1 MKVSR
6 VMDVL
11 LVSGFLGAG
20 KTTLIK
26 HLLVSGIEA
35 VGKVAVIVNE
45 VGDIG
50 IDGTLLS
57 GRNVDLLELTS
68 GCICC
73 SMKTDF
79 IKAVQEIHD
88 TVTPDYL
95 VVEATGVAQP
105 ADVLDTFFHPPLSKF
120 ISLGSQVT
128 VVDAEFFKARE
139 LLGSFYEDQ
148 IRFANIII
156 LNKIDLVESE
166 TLREIKKLLCKMN
179 PEAKIFTA
187 RNCVVDPYL
196 LFQGNS
202 GDRDINLR
210 PLKNHNNH
218 QGWGFHTFSFIDECP
233 LERSKLIRFLESLPL
248 ELFRLKGWVRFADE
262 SAFLDFSSGRYR
274 FEPVDSKRPTT
285 LTFVGRNCN
294 KDDILSALGDCLIEC
309 NSLAL

>member
-1 MKVSR
+1 MKFSG

-26 HLLVSGIEA
+26 HVLASGIEA

-57 GRNVDLLELTS
+57 GQNVDLLELTS

-73 SMKTDF
+73 TMKTDF
-79 IKAVQEIHD
+79 LKAVQEIHD

-105 ADVLDTFFHPPLSKF
+105 ADVLDAFFYPPLSEF
-120 ISLGSQVT
+120 TSIGNQVT
-128 VVDAEFFKARE
+128 VVDAAFFKARE

-148 IRFANIII
+148 IRFANIVI
-156 LNKIDLVESE
+156 LNKIDLVEPE
-166 TLREIKKLLCKMN
+166 LLRDIEKLLCEMN

-187 RNCVVDPYL
+187 RNCVVDPSSL
-196 LFQGNS
+196 VQGNS
-202 GDRDINLR
+202 GDRATDLR
-210 PLKNHNNH
+210 TLKSHNNH
-218 QGWGFHTFSFIDECP
+218 QRLGFQTFSYTDERP

-248 ELFRLKGWVRFADE
+248 ELFRLKGWVRFPDE
-262 SAFLDFSSGRYR
+262 SVFLDFSNGRYR
-274 FEPVDSKRPTT
+274 FEPVDGQRPTT
-285 LTFVGRNCN
+285 LTFVGRNC
-294 KDDILSALGDCLIEC
+294 KETEILNALKDCLFE
-309 NSLAL
+309 SH

>member
-1 MKVSR
+1 MKISG

-57 GRNVDLLELTS
+57 GQNVDLLELTS

-73 SMKTDF
+73 TMKTDF
-79 IKAVQEIHD
+79 MKAVQEIHHR
-88 TVTPDYL
+88 VNPDYL

-105 ADVLDTFFHPPLSKF
+105 ADVLDIFFYPPLSEF
-120 ISLGSQVT
+120 TSLGNQVT
-128 VVDAEFFKARE
+128 VVDAGFFKARE

-148 IRFANIII
+148 IHFANIVI
-156 LNKIDLVESE
+156 LNKIDLVEPE
-166 TLREIKKLLCKMN
+166 TLHDIEKLLCKMN

-187 RNCVVDPYL
+187 RNCVVDPFL
-196 LFQGNS
+196 LVQGNS
-202 GDRDINLR
+202 SDKGTNLR

-218 QGWGFHTFSFIDECP
+218 QRWGFQTFSFIDERP
-233 LERSKLIRFLESLPL
+233 LERSKLIQFLESLPL
-248 ELFRLKGWVRFADE
+248 ELFRLKGWVRFPDE
-262 SAFLDFSSGRYR
+262 TVFLDFSSGRYR
-274 FEPVDSKRPTT
+274 FEPIDGQRPTT
-285 LTFVGRNCN
+285 LTFVGRNC
-294 KDDILSALGDCLIEC
+294 KETEILNALNDCLFE
-309 NSLAL
+309 SH

>member
-1 MKVSR
+1 M
-6 VMDVL
+6 MDVL

-35 VGKVAVIVNE
+35 GGKVAVIVNE

-57 GRNVDLLELTS
+57 GQNVDLLELTS

-73 SMKTDF
+73 TMKTDF

-105 ADVLDTFFHPPLSKF
+105 ADVLDTFFYPPLSEVT
-120 ISLGSQVT
+120 SLGNQVT
-128 VVDAEFFKARE
+128 VVDAGFFKARE

-166 TLREIKKLLCKMN
+166 LLRDIEKMLCKMS
-179 PEAKIFTA
+179 PEARIFTA
-187 RNCVVDPYL
+187 QNCVVDPSL
-196 LFQGNS
+196 LVQENS
-202 GDRDINLR
+202 GDRGIVPR
-210 PLKNHNNH
+210 VFENHNNH
-218 QGWGFHTFSFIDECP
+218 QRWGFQTFSFTDERP
-233 LERSKLIRFLESLPL
+233 LEKSKLIRFLESLPL
-248 ELFRLKGWVRFADE
+248 ELFRLKGWVRFPDG
-262 SAFLDFSSGRYR
+262 SAFLDFSNGRYR
-274 FEPVDSKRPTT
+274 FEPVDGQRPTT
-285 LTFVGRNCN
+285 LAFVGRNCN
-294 KDDILSALGDCLIEC
+294 KTDILSALGDCLIEC

>member
-1 MKVSR
+1 MKVSGM
-6 VMDVL
+6 MDVL

-26 HLLVSGIEA
+26 HLLVSGIQA

-105 ADVLDTFFHPPLSKF
+105 VDVLDAFFHPPLSEF

-128 VVDAEFFKARE
+128 VVDAEFFKVRE

-148 IRFANIII
+148 IRFANIVI
-156 LNKIDLVESE
+156 LNKIDLVEPGP
-166 TLREIKKLLCKMN
+166 LREIEKLLCDLN
-179 PEAKIFTA
+179 PDAKILAA
-187 RNCVVDPYL
+187 RHCTVDPSL
-196 LFQGNS
+196 LFQENS
-202 GDRDINLR
+202 RDRGIALR
-210 PLKNHNNH
+210 KTIGHYSYQR
-218 QGWGFHTFSFIDECP
+218 QGFQTFSFTDNRP
-233 LERSKLIRFLESLPL
+233 LERRKLIRFLESLPL
-248 ELFRLKGWVRFADE
+248 ELFRLKGWVRFPDD

-274 FEPVDSKRPTT
+274 FEPVDGQRPTT
-285 LTFVGRNCN
+285 LTFVGRNC
-294 KDDILSALGDCLIEC
+294 KEDEILCALNDCLFE
-309 NSLAL
+309 SH